1 MLEEKIED
9 LKNSEGAVKK
19 KRQQTQIDLMM
30 STNIPDSFFLTETD
44 KLQFY
49 RELELIENFDDL
61 EYLKQNLYENV
72 QELEKIPKSIEN
84 LFLLLE
90 CQILAQK
97 YKILS
102 IKKIGQN
109 YQIDFE

>member
-1 MLEEKIED
+1 MLEEKIEE
-9 LKNSEGAVKK
+9 LKNGEESVKK
-19 KRQQTQIDLMM
+19 IKTQTSIDLMI
-30 STNIPDSFFLTETD
+30 TANIPDDFFLTETD

-49 RELELIENFDDL
+49 RELELIENFEDL
-61 EYLKQNLYENV
+61 EYLKDKLFPRTYENNLH
-72 QELEKIPKSIEN
+72 EGIEN

-102 IKKIGQN
+102 IKRV
-109 YQIDFE
+109 

>member
-9 LKNSEGAVKK
+9 LKNSEAPVKQK
-19 KRQQTQIDLMM
+19 KPQVQIDLMM
-30 STNIPDSFFLTETD
+30 SANIPDSFFLTETD

-49 RELELIENFDDL
+49 RELELIEDFEDL
-61 EYLKQNLYENV
+61 EYLKQNLYENT
-72 QELEKIPKSIEN
+72 QIQKKIPDSIEN

-90 CQILAQK
+90 CQLLAQK

-102 IKKIGQN
+102 LRKV
-109 YQIDFE
+109 